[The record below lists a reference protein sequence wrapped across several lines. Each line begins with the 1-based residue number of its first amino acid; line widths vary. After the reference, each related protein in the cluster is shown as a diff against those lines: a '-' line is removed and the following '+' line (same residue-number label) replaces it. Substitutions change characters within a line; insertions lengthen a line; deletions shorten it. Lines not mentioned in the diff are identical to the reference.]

1 MNRIKRNGYQK
12 ILSLTLSASLLLGL
26 TGCGAQKAEETAA
39 TASEEE
45 ALLTE
50 ALSSQGAPSHS
61 AETGKE
67 ETVYVL
73 ADASGG
79 VEKIIVSDW
88 LKNKDGDSTL
98 QDASDLQNIENVKG
112 YETFV
117 SDGKYGLTWQADG
130 ADIYYQG
137 STEKQLPVAVK
148 LTYKLDGK
156 EVKPEEIAGKSGRV
170 TIRMDYENKETRT
183 VEVNGRK
190 EEIHIPFAML
200 SGMLLPQDTFSN
212 IEVTNGRLLSEGNN
226 SIVVGIAFPG
236 LKESLNWE
244 ELKKDLSKAEKKKAE
259 EELAIPDYLE
269 VSADAENFSL
279 GMTMTIAMS
288 DMLSDFSLTDSLDLE
303 EMNDS
308 MNDLQSASNELKDG
322 TSDLKDGSA
331 KLKEGTDS
339 LADGVVSLKDGAG
352 SLKEVM
358 ALLNGEAEI
367 VPAVPGAAEPFE
379 VAAGRYEEDFA
390 DVKGQALA
398 KRALEIAAAG
408 GHNVLMIGAPGSG
421 KTMLARRMPTILP
434 PLSPGEALETTKI
447 HSVAGKAGVAGG
459 LMARRPYRAPH
470 HTISQVALIGGG
482 QSPRP
487 GEVSLAHNGVLF
499 LDELP
504 EFGRSVLEVLRQPLE
519 EKKITVS
526 RAKYSVEYPANFTL
540 VAAMNPCPCG
550 YYNHPARECVCS
562 PGSVHR
568 YMSRISGP
576 LMDRIDMHVE
586 VTPVSAAELSAAA
599 PGESS
604 AAIRARVVRAREV
617 QAARF
622 RCAQGVHTNAM
633 MNAAMLRE
641 YCRPDAAS
649 AALLER
655 AMERLNLSARAY
667 DRILKVARTIA
678 DLAGRDT
685 VAAADVAEAIN
696 YRSLDRGNWGR

>member
-1 MNRIKRNGYQK
+1 MFCSVQSMG
-12 ILSLTLSASLLLGL
+12 LSG
-26 TGCGAQKAEETAA
+26 
-39 TASEEE
+39 
-45 ALLTE
+45 
-50 ALSSQGAPSHS
+50 
-61 AETGKE
+61 
-67 ETVYVL
+67 
-73 ADASGG
+73 
-79 VEKIIVSDW
+79 
-88 LKNKDGDSTL
+88 
-98 QDASDLQNIENVKG
+98 IES
-112 YETFV
+112 Y
-117 SDGKYGLTWQADG
+117 
-130 ADIYYQG
+130 
-137 STEKQLPVAVK
+137 PV
-148 LTYKLDGK
+148 
-156 EVKPEEIAGKSGRV
+156 
-170 TIRMDYENKETRT
+170 T
-183 VEVNGRK
+183 VEVDCRRGLPRFDIVGLPDTAVKESRERVHSAIGNLGYTFPAGVLVVNLAPADTKKSGPLYDLPILLGILAAGCGVDLPLAGSAFVGEISLDGRLRPVNGVLSMVSEAARQGYSR
-190 EEIHIPFAML
+190 IYIPYDNAAEGSVVQGIEVYPVRTAREL
-200 SGMLLPQDTFSN
+200 VEALTGGKALPTARSVPYRELPQ
-212 IEVTNGRLLSEGNN
+212 
-226 SIVVGIAFPG
+226 PQM
-236 LKESLNWE
+236 
-244 ELKKDLSKAEKKKAE
+244 
-259 EELAIPDYLE
+259 P
-269 VSADAENFSL
+269 
-279 GMTMTIAMS
+279 
-288 DMLSDFSLTDSLDLE
+288 DFSE
-303 EMNDS
+303 
-308 MNDLQSASNELKDG
+308 
-322 TSDLKDGSA
+322 
-331 KLKEGTDS
+331 
-339 LADGVVSLKDGAG
+339 
-352 SLKEVM
+352 
-358 ALLNGEAEI
+358 
-367 VPAVPGAAEPFE
+367 
-379 VAAGRYEEDFA
+379 
-390 DVKGQALA
+390 VKGQENA

>member
-1 MNRIKRNGYQK
+1 MYAVLKSFGLKGLNGFPVEVEADISGGMPAISIVGLPDSAVRESGDRVHAALKNLGFKWPDRRITINLAPADVRKTGPVYD
-12 ILSLTLSASLLLGL
+12 LPLLLAVLAASGQL
-26 TGCGAQKAEETAA
+26 EPPPKDTAFLGELALDGSLRPVSGVLPMALEAAAGGVRALYVPAENAAEAAEACGSEMQVYPAA
-39 TASEEE
+39 TARQVVD
-45 ALLTE
+45 ALRGIQPISPT
-50 ALSSQGAPSHS
+50 AP
-61 AETGKE
+61 
-67 ETVYVL
+67 VPFDP
-73 ADASGG
+73 ADAWS
-79 VEKIIVSDW
+79 
-88 LKNKDGDSTL
+88 
-98 QDASDLQNIENVKG
+98 
-112 YETFV
+112 
-117 SDGKYGLTWQADG
+117 
-130 ADIYYQG
+130 
-137 STEKQLPVAVK
+137 
-148 LTYKLDGK
+148 
-156 EVKPEEIAGKSGRV
+156 
-170 TIRMDYENKETRT
+170 
-183 VEVNGRK
+183 
-190 EEIHIPFAML
+190 H
-200 SGMLLPQDTFSN
+200 
-212 IEVTNGRLLSEGNN
+212 
-226 SIVVGIAFPG
+226 
-236 LKESLNWE
+236 
-244 ELKKDLSKAEKKKAE
+244 
-259 EELAIPDYLE
+259 
-269 VSADAENFSL
+269 
-279 GMTMTIAMS
+279 
-288 DMLSDFSLTDSLDLE
+288 
-303 EMNDS
+303 
-308 MNDLQSASNELKDG
+308 
-322 TSDLKDGSA
+322 
-331 KLKEGTDS
+331 
-339 LADGVVSLKDGAG
+339 
-352 SLKEVM
+352 
-358 ALLNGEAEI
+358 
-367 VPAVPGAAEPFE
+367 VP
-379 VAAGRYEEDFA
+379 DFA
-390 DVKGQALA
+390 DVCGQPLA
-398 KRALEIAAAG
+398 RRAMVIAAAG
-408 GHNVLMIGAPGSG
+408 GHNVLLVGAPGTG
-421 KTMLARRMPTILP
+421 KSMLARRLPGILP
-434 PLSPGEALETTKI
+434 PLTREEAVETTKI
-447 HSVAGKAGVAGG
+447 YSIAGQMPAGRGLVTARPFRSPHHSASSAALAGG
-459 LMARRPYRAPH
+459 GA
-470 HTISQVALIGGG
+470 QF
-482 QSPRP
+482 RP
-487 GEVSLAHNGVLF
+487 GECSLANCGVLF